1 MIRGEDEKMNKRL
14 LKSICLI
21 VILSFVLSQVPAST
35 EAASYSAKVTAD
47 ILNVRSK
54 ATTKSSITFKLKQ
67 GSTVTVTSEKNGWS
81 FISYNKK
88 TGWVSSQYLSYTN
101 WTGYSTGSID
111 IRQSA
116 SSKAKSLSKI
126 NKGTALTVK
135 DQSGNWLK
143 VYYSSKKITGWV
155 LASQISTKKPST
167 STSVSNLGT
176 YYVTATSLN
185 VREKAT
191 TSSKVIGSV
200 KKNAALTLLKKSGS
214 WGQVKL
220 SNGKTGWVS
229 MSYLTTKKPSTVS
242 SNLGT
247 YYVTASTLYVREKA
261 TTSSRSVASVKKN
274 TAVTLLK
281 KNGSWGQI
289 KLSNGKTGW
298 VSMSYLTTKKPS
310 TAASNLGTYYVTA
323 SSLNVREKATTSS
336 KVIGSVK
343 RYAALT
349 LLKKSG
355 SWGQVKLSNG
365 KTGWVSMSYLTTK
378 KPSTAASNLGTYYVT
393 ASSLN
398 VREKATTSSKVIG
411 SVKRYAALTLL
422 KKSGS
427 WGQVKLSNG
436 KTGWVSMK
444 YLTTKKP
451 STPASN
457 LGTYYVTVS
466 SLNVREKATTSS
478 KVIGSV
484 KKNAALTLLKKSGT
498 WGQVKLSNGKT
509 GWVSMKYLTTKKPS
523 TPASNLGT
531 YYVTVSS
538 LNVREKAT
546 TSSKVIGSVKKN
558 ASLTLLKKS
567 GSWGQV
573 KLSNGKKG
581 WVSTK
586 YLTTKKPESNLGTYY
601 VSPKTLAIKEKASS
615 SAKTLVTLK
624 QNETVTLQS
633 KSGDWGKVKTST
645 GKVGWTQLKHLS
657 TKKIVNTPTP
667 GPVAAP
673 AEYMYLTGKASVY
686 KDANAKSTVLT
697 TAALGTKV
705 QKLSTKN
712 GFTQVKLTSG
722 IIGWVSSSLLKT
734 KTVKGK
740 TIVIDAGHGGTDP
753 GAVGSV
759 LRTKEKN
766 ITLSTANQLAALL
779 RNAGATVIMT
789 RSSDVYITLDNRA
802 AISNRNK
809 ADAFI
814 SIHYNA
820 ASTSNAKGIETY
832 YYLNSRLAS
841 SLQGEMVK
849 TTGLLNRGVKYAK
862 YRVLSINTQP
872 AALVELGF
880 LTNAAEEKKISQASY
895 HKKAAQGIL
904 NGLNVFFSK

>member
-21 VILSFVLSQVPAST
+21 VILSFVLSQVPAPT

-67 GSTVTVTSEKNGWS
+67 GSTVTVTSKKNGWS
-81 FISYNKK
+81 SIIYNKK
-88 TGWVSSQYLSYTN
+88 TGWVSSQYLSYMN
-101 WTGYSTGSID
+101 WTID

-191 TSSKVIGSV
+191 TSSQVIGSV

-220 SNGKTGWVS
+220 RNGKTGWVS

-261 TTSSRSVASVKKN
+261 TTSSKSVASVKKN

-310 TAASNLGTYYVTA
+310 TPASNLGTYYVTA
-323 SSLNVREKATTSS
+323 
-336 KVIGSVK
+336 
-343 RYAALT
+343 
-349 LLKKSG
+349 
-355 SWGQVKLSNG
+355 
-365 KTGWVSMSYLTTK
+365 
-378 KPSTAASNLGTYYVT
+378 
-393 ASSLN
+393 
-398 VREKATTSSKVIG
+398 
-411 SVKRYAALTLL
+411 
-422 KKSGS
+422 
-427 WGQVKLSNG
+427 
-436 KTGWVSMK
+436 
-444 YLTTKKP
+444 
-451 STPASN
+451 
-457 LGTYYVTVS
+457 S

-558 ASLTLLKKS
+558 AALTLLKKS
-567 GSWGQV
+567 GTWGQV

-615 SAKTLVTLK
+615 STKTLVTLK
-624 QNETVTLQS
+624 QNEAVTLQS
-633 KSGDWGKVKTST
+633 KSGDWGKIKTST

-657 TKKIVNTPTP
+657 TKKVVNTPTP

-686 KDANAKSTVLT
+686 KDADTKSTVLT
-697 TAALGTKV
+697 TAVLGTKV

-820 ASTSNAKGIETY
+820 ASASNAKGIETY

-841 SLQGEMVK
+841 SLQGEMAK

-862 YRVLSINTQP
+862 YRVLAINTQP

>member
-1 MIRGEDEKMNKRL
+1 MNKRL

-21 VILSFVLSQVPAST
+21 VILSFVLSQVPAPT

-67 GSTVTVTSEKNGWS
+67 GSTVTVTSKKNGWS
-81 FISYNKK
+81 SIIYNKK
-88 TGWVSSQYLSYTN
+88 TGWVSSQYLSYMN

-176 YYVTATSLN
+176 YYVTASSLN

-200 KKNAALTLLKKSGS
+200 KKNAALTLLKKSGT

-229 MSYLTTKKPSTVS
+229 MSYLTTK
-242 SNLGT
+242 
-247 YYVTASTLYVREKA
+247 R
-261 TTSSRSVASVKKN
+261 
-274 TAVTLLK
+274 
-281 KNGSWGQI
+281 
-289 KLSNGKTGW
+289 
-298 VSMSYLTTKKPS
+298 PS
-310 TAASNLGTYYVTA
+310 TA
-323 SSLNVREKATTSS
+323 
-336 KVIGSVK
+336 
-343 RYAALT
+343 
-349 LLKKSG
+349 
-355 SWGQVKLSNG
+355 
-365 KTGWVSMSYLTTK
+365 
-378 KPSTAASNLGTYYVT
+378 
-393 ASSLN
+393 
-398 VREKATTSSKVIG
+398 
-411 SVKRYAALTLL
+411 
-422 KKSGS
+422 
-427 WGQVKLSNG
+427 
-436 KTGWVSMK
+436 
-444 YLTTKKP
+444 
-451 STPASN
+451 ASN

-509 GWVSMKYLTTKKPS
+509 GWVSMSYLTTKRPS
-523 TPASNLGT
+523 TAASNLGT

-546 TSSKVIGSVKKN
+546 TSSKVIGSVKRH
-558 ASLTLLKKS
+558 AALTLIKKS

-624 QNETVTLQS
+624 QNEAITLQS

-820 ASTSNAKGIETY
+820 ASASNAKGIETY